1 MNGVTV
7 VKDGSSDAFM
17 REFHSSAIGGHSGF
31 NKTNSAIKVRYW
43 WPRMTDNIRKYVTHP
58 FELVGCDLMGPFQ
71 ETENGFRY
79 IFTATDYYTKWVEA
93 FPIQTKSAKH
103 VSACIKKLLYRHGAM
118 NAILTDQGRE
128 FINEAVISLLTKFSV
143 LNRDVGHRVT
153 AAYHPQTNGLDERT
167 NQTIKRALSKCV
179 NGGQTDWDTRLD
191 QEIFP
196 TCPPEELINIGV
208 QERESQQAETT
219 EKVKINNEKAKFK
232 QQRVFRNTHEK
243 KKRRYTDIK
252 VGDKVLKF
260 NSARAWTEK
269 QSRLRVKLEK
279 DGKILKSLVSVNNVK
294 LVLDETSD
302 NNSNLEQHDMPNNAI
317 RLYIDN
323 LDANNNVNSLLQEC
337 AAICNT
343 SKSPA
348 RMFRISK
355 QVETCPV
362 LSFVKEVTAMY
373 GDLLPDMEDAVHR
386 VKESGDPGTLLL
398 TVLAKAYMEDL
409 PPVDVL
415 ETLKSRPAFLSECP
429 KPEGLTGSERLTVA
443 GDGLEQQDLN
453 TLEGNEWLNDKV
465 LNSYAKLLAREATD
479 SSEPSAEKDVCDPL
493 VYNSVMGYWNVDFT
507 QFDFVVVPWNKNGN
521 HWVVLVARPN
531 DLSVAVYDSLGADN
545 RPLIERFCSMKMI
558 YMVSSNFMSE
568 RLKIVNDGL
577 QHWEPV
583 SSTTNQQTDG
593 SSCGLF
599 VLMTL
604 ECLFKGKASWILRQV
619 HVPLFRRYITDRL
632 LFKGQRNTYLC
643 DSFWCKDPKGR
654 KVEWIQCDVCYRWW
668 HRTCC
673 SKPDVTITNN
683 NQFQCEVCDAHYGTY
698 IAMKHIMEYK

>member
-1 MNGVTV
+1 IQ
-7 VKDGSSDAFM
+7 VKLCVQCQMSDPMKPAKKPDLQQI
-17 REFHSSAIGGHSGF
+17 HI
-31 NKTNSAIKVRYW
+31 NKNLCAEW
-43 WPRMTDNIRKYVTHP
+43 
-58 FELVGCDLMGPFQ
+58 
-71 ETENGFRY
+71 
-79 IFTATDYYTKWVEA
+79 
-93 FPIQTKSAKH
+93 
-103 VSACIKKLLYRHGAM
+103 
-118 NAILTDQGRE
+118 
-128 FINEAVISLLTKFSV
+128 
-143 LNRDVGHRVT
+143 DVGHRVT

-219 EKVKINNEKAKFK
+219 EKVKINTEKAKFK
-232 QQRVFRNTHEK
+232 QQRDFRNTHEK

-260 NSARAWTEK
+260 NSARAGRKSKADLGYNYSGPYVVLEVVGH
-269 QSRLRVKLEK
+269 RVKLEK

-294 LVLDETSD
+294 LVLDETND

-343 SKSPA
+343 SKSPV

-415 ETLKSRPAFLSECP
+415 ETLKSRPAFLSECL

-479 SSEPSAEKDVCDPL
+479 SSEPSAKRMFVIPSYTAVLWDAGMYDR
-493 VYNSVMGYWNVDFT
+493 YMYTKVDFT

-521 HWVVLVARPN
+521 HW
-531 DLSVAVYDSLGADN
+531 
-545 RPLIERFCSMKMI
+545 
-558 YMVSSNFMSE
+558 
-568 RLKIVNDGL
+568 
-577 QHWEPV
+577 
-583 SSTTNQQTDG
+583 
-593 SSCGLF
+593 
-599 VLMTL
+599 TL
-604 ECLFKGKASWILRQV
+604 ECLVKGKASWILRQV

-654 KVEWIQCDVCYRWW
+654 KVKWVQCDVCYRWW

-683 NQFQCEVCDAHYGTY
+683 NQFQCEVCDA
-698 IAMKHIMEYK
+698 

>member
-7 VKDGSSDAFM
+7 VKDGSSDAIM

-43 WPRMTDNIRKYVTHP
+43 WPRMTEDIRKYVKLCVQCQMSDP
-58 FELVGCDLMGPFQ
+58 MKPAKKPDLQ
-71 ETENGFRY
+71 Q
-79 IFTATDYYTKWVEA
+79 I
-93 FPIQTKSAKH
+93 H
-103 VSACIKKLLYRHGAM
+103 
-118 NAILTDQGRE
+118 
-128 FINEAVISLLTKFSV
+128 INKNLCAEW
-143 LNRDVGHRVT
+143 DVGHRVT

-191 QEIFP
+191 QE
-196 TCPPEELINIGV
+196 
-208 QERESQQAETT
+208 RESQQAETT
-219 EKVKINNEKAKFK
+219 EKVKINTEKAKFK
-232 QQRVFRNTHEK
+232 QQRDFRNTHEK

-260 NSARAWTEK
+260 NSARAGRKSKADLGYNYSGPYVVLEVVGH
-269 QSRLRVKLEK
+269 RVKLEK

-294 LVLDETSD
+294 LVLDETND

-343 SKSPA
+343 SKSPV

-386 VKESGDPGTLLL
+386 VKESGDPETLLL

-453 TLEGNEWLNDKV
+453 TLEGNEWLNDKA

-479 SSEPSAEKDVCDPL
+479 SSEPSAKRMFVIPSYTAVLWDAGMYDR
-493 VYNSVMGYWNVDFT
+493 YMYT
-507 QFDFVVVPWNKNGN
+507 KFDED
-521 HWVVLVARPN
+521 
-531 DLSVAVYDSLGADN
+531 DLHG
-545 RPLIERFCSMKMI
+545 FK
-558 YMVSSNFMSE
+558 
-568 RLKIVNDGL
+568 
-577 QHWEPV
+577 
-583 SSTTNQQTDG
+583 
-593 SSCGLF
+593 
-599 VLMTL
+599 TL
-604 ECLFKGKASWILRQV
+604 ECLVKGKASWILRQV

-654 KVEWIQCDVCYRWW
+654 KVKWVQCDVCYRWW

-683 NQFQCEVCDAHYGTY
+683 NQFQCEVCDAQY
-698 IAMKHIMEYK
+698 